1 MICKYCGKNLEE
13 GSLFCNS
20 CGQSTTNVT
29 NANQY
34 VQQNPAQQCGVQ
46 QYGVQ
51 QYGGQQYGGK
61 QYGSQKYNPMQ
72 NIYQYGNRSMQSK
85 NNDMLGLIIGML
97 FIIGI
102 ILFVFLGES
111 SGISIPWHE
120 F

>member
-34 VQQNPAQQCGVQ
+34 VQQNPAQQCG
-46 QYGVQ
+46 GQ
-51 QYGGQQYGGK
+51 QYGGQQYG
-61 QYGSQKYNPMQ
+61 SQQYNPMQ

-111 SGISIPWHE
+111 SGISMPWHE

>member
-46 QYGVQ
+46 QYGSQ
-51 QYGGQQYGGK
+51 Q
-61 QYGSQKYNPMQ
+61 YNPMQ

-111 SGISIPWHE
+111 SGISMPWHE

>member
-46 QYGVQ
+46 QYGSQ
-51 QYGGQQYGGK
+51 
-61 QYGSQKYNPMQ
+61 QYGSQQYNPMQ

-111 SGISIPWHE
+111 SGISMPWHE